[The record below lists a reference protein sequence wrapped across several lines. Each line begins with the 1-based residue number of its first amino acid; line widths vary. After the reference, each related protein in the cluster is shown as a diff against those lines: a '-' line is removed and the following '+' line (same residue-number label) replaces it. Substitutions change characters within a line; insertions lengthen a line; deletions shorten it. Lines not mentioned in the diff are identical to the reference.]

1 MVTLWYRP
9 PDVLLGATDY
19 SSDLD
24 IWYWPISNHLGS
36 FGKKTSLSELNELNQ
51 VTVVTAV
58 SRGITLV
65 SRKRVS
71 MGEFCTA
78 GLIDILGNGVS
89 TYQLWSYINVI

>member
-1 MVTLWYRP
+1 M
-9 PDVLLGATDY
+9 
-19 SSDLD
+19 
-24 IWYWPISNHLGS
+24 
-36 FGKKTSLSELNELNQ
+36 
-51 VTVVTAV
+51 
-58 SRGITLV
+58 